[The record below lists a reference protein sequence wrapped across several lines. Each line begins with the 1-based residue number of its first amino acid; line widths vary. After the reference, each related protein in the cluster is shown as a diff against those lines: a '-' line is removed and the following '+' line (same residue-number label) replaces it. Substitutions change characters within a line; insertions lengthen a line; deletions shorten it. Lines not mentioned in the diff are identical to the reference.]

1 MHYTAAVPRS
11 AVLFLALA
19 LCPPLLPAQAD
30 TDLRENASFQKGLA
44 ALADHLPDLAVAPLE
59 TALREFADNAAA
71 RNTIQIK
78 LGEALVRAGRLE
90 KEAAASHDRGTVAL
104 EHLERAAGSGHEQAL
119 FWSAQAR
126 ILRAELGQAAT
137 LFAHLEKARDSEL
150 RNRSLVSRA
159 HILVALGEPAQASAL
174 LDTFQ
179 PADQSLLSQEARL
192 LRATVLIAQDEL
204 SEAGDLLT
212 GDPEPSDRPQQ
223 IHMRYLRAQLIA
235 RNDKEKAVPLFRTIV
250 EDPNPVPSLLRH
262 SARVSLAGCLHE
274 TGKSEDA
281 IETLITLLDTHPRTA
296 LLEAAFHRLLDW
308 SSTESLRKRVDE
320 QLLSWVSFSAPGD
333 TPPEPGGGEI
343 IVSPATATRTGFAL
357 YYHAL
362 SLARKNDTESNKRA
376 ESLLAWLGANMPRH
390 PFCSRALLE
399 TAKLQIAG
407 QRKEEAILTLAQLEK
422 SASSARLREEAGRLA
437 ARLNFEKGDF
447 GSAAAAF
454 LRVSSSL
461 PPPEEDVNAIN
472 AGISLLRAGDGTG
485 FRNLVESLDASE
497 TRTTLLLERALHQ
510 VARES
515 GDARPS
521 LERFLRD
528 RPEHPRVAEAR
539 LAIAEEC
546 LRLEP
551 SSASAHRQIMAEL
564 NSLQA
569 IPLSFQLDLRR
580 LLVHL
585 RAASLTS
592 KWDPAIT
599 ASREFLRKHKSNRMS
614 TPVRLKL
621 AEAYYHNGNLSDAQA
636 RFQEIAAAAVD
647 PVIAETALYYAA
659 RAALKLNAGN
669 SDQEAENLLRQVID
683 GGGSL
688 ATDARLLLA
697 YSQIDGRPRETIS
710 NLQILLETENP
721 AQLDARM
728 LTADAYRELG
738 ESGDLQAALR
748 IYDQILA
755 QPDLAYPLSNRLF
768 WLKGQVYE
776 ELGESRPALDAYYHV
791 VRRDNLPDGKE
802 PTEWYYFSRCAFD
815 AVEILEQ
822 GSLPRWAASAAIL
835 RIVEDSGSPWR
846 KEAGRRRAEIQLE
859 HQLYQG
865 E

>member
-1 MHYTAAVPRS
+1 M
-11 AVLFLALA
+11 
-19 LCPPLLPAQAD
+19 
-30 TDLRENASFQKGLA
+30 
-44 ALADHLPDLAVAPLE
+44 
-59 TALREFADNAAA
+59 
-71 RNTIQIK
+71 
-78 LGEALVRAGRLE
+78 
-90 KEAAASHDRGTVAL
+90 
-104 EHLERAAGSGHEQAL
+104 
-119 FWSAQAR
+119 
-126 ILRAELGQAAT
+126 
-137 LFAHLEKARDSEL
+137 
-150 RNRSLVSRA
+150 
-159 HILVALGEPAQASAL
+159 
-174 LDTFQ
+174 
-179 PADQSLLSQEARL
+179 
-192 LRATVLIAQDEL
+192 
-204 SEAGDLLT
+204 
-212 GDPEPSDRPQQ
+212 
-223 IHMRYLRAQLIA
+223 
-235 RNDKEKAVPLFRTIV
+235 
-250 EDPNPVPSLLRH
+250 
-262 SARVSLAGCLHE
+262 
-274 TGKSEDA
+274 
-281 IETLITLLDTHPRTA
+281 
-296 LLEAAFHRLLDW
+296 
-308 SSTESLRKRVDE
+308 
-320 QLLSWVSFSAPGD
+320 
-333 TPPEPGGGEI
+333 
-343 IVSPATATRTGFAL
+343 
-357 YYHAL
+357 
-362 SLARKNDTESNKRA
+362 
-376 ESLLAWLGANMPRH
+376 
-390 PFCSRALLE
+390 
-399 TAKLQIAG
+399 
-407 QRKEEAILTLAQLEK
+407 EK

-447 GSAAAAF
+447 TSAAAAF
-454 LRVSSSL
+454 LRVRSSL

-485 FRNLVESLDASE
+485 FKNLVESLDASE
-497 TRTTLLLERALHQ
+497 TRATLLLERALHQ

-528 RPEHPRVAEAR
+528 NPEHPRAPEAR

-564 NSLQA
+564 SSLQA

-599 ASREFLRKHKSNRMS
+599 ASREFLRRHKPNRMS

-636 RFQEIAAAAVD
+636 RFQEIAAAAAD

-683 GGGSL
+683 GGGGL

-697 YSQIDGRPRETIS
+697 YSQIDGQPRETIS

-776 ELGESRPALDAYYHV
+776 ELGESRPALDSYYQV

>member
-1 MHYTAAVPRS
+1 
-11 AVLFLALA
+11 
-19 LCPPLLPAQAD
+19 
-30 TDLRENASFQKGLA
+30 
-44 ALADHLPDLAVAPLE
+44 
-59 TALREFADNAAA
+59 
-71 RNTIQIK
+71 
-78 LGEALVRAGRLE
+78 
-90 KEAAASHDRGTVAL
+90 
-104 EHLERAAGSGHEQAL
+104 
-119 FWSAQAR
+119 
-126 ILRAELGQAAT
+126 
-137 LFAHLEKARDSEL
+137 
-150 RNRSLVSRA
+150 
-159 HILVALGEPAQASAL
+159 
-174 LDTFQ
+174 
-179 PADQSLLSQEARL
+179 
-192 LRATVLIAQDEL
+192 RATILIAQNEL
-204 SEAGDLLT
+204 SEADDLLT

-223 IHMRYLRAQLIA
+223 IHMRYLRAQLTA
-235 RNDKEKAVPLFRTIV
+235 RNDKEKAIPLFRTIV

-262 SARVSLAGCLHE
+262 SAWVSLAGCLHE

-296 LLEAAFHRLLDW
+296 LLEATFHRLLDW
-308 SSTESLRKRVDE
+308 ASTESLRKRVE
-320 QLLSWVSFSAPGD
+320 NQLLTWVSFSPPGD

-357 YYHAL
+357 YYHSL

-447 GSAAAAF
+447 ASAADAF
-454 LRVSSSL
+454 LRVRSSL

-485 FRNLVESLDASE
+485 FKNLVESLDASE
-497 TRTTLLLERALHQ
+497 TRATLLLERALHQ

-528 RPEHPRVAEAR
+528 NPEHPRAPEAR

-564 NSLQA
+564 SSLQA

-599 ASREFLRKHKSNRMS
+599 ASRELLRKHKPNRMS

-636 RFQEIAAAAVD
+636 RFQEIAAAAAD

-697 YSQIDGRPRETIS
+697 YSQIDGQPRETIS
-710 NLQILLETENP
+710 NLQILL
-721 AQLDARM
+721 
-728 LTADAYRELG
+728 
-738 ESGDLQAALR
+738 
-748 IYDQILA
+748 
-755 QPDLAYPLSNRLF
+755 
-768 WLKGQVYE
+768 
-776 ELGESRPALDAYYHV
+776 
-791 VRRDNLPDGKE
+791 
-802 PTEWYYFSRCAFD
+802 
-815 AVEILEQ
+815 
-822 GSLPRWAASAAIL
+822 
-835 RIVEDSGSPWR
+835 
-846 KEAGRRRAEIQLE
+846 
-859 HQLYQG
+859 
-865 E
+865 